1 MERHRTILFDFDG
14 VIADSFAAA
23 FGTAQK
29 HCMHQ
34 TETSYRELF
43 EGNIYRSYDEM
54 VGTAQDHSECNHAID
69 WWSTFSSLF
78 DDNKG
83 LFEEMDVIIK
93 KLAEDYRLII
103 ISSSV
108 HKVIEPFL
116 KTHGLDGCFASI
128 YDAEVHRSKS
138 EKIAMAFEKHGFG
151 PNDCVMIT
159 DSKGDILEARAKDV
173 ASIGVTWGFND
184 YNVLLSGDPWR
195 IVRLPS
201 EIPNA
206 VTEFFKSKA
215 HA

>member
-1 MERHRTILFDFDG
+1 MQHHRIILFDFDG

-34 TETSYRELF
+34 TEETYRELF
-43 EGNIYRSYDEM
+43 EGNIYRSYDDMIGAE
-54 VGTAQDHSECNHAID
+54 ADHSKCNHAID
-69 WWSTFSSLF
+69 WWATFSSLF

-83 LFEEMDVIIK
+83 LFEEMDVIVK
-93 KLAEDYRLII
+93 KLAAEYRLVI

-108 HKVIEPFL
+108 HAVIEPFL
-116 KTHGLDGCFASI
+116 QTHGLANCFADI
-128 YDAEVHRSKS
+128 YDADTHRSKS
-138 EKIAMAFEKHGFG
+138 EKIGMVFEKYGIG

-159 DSKGDILEARAKDV
+159 DSKGDILEAREKEVNAI
-173 ASIGVTWGFND
+173 AVTWGFNSYD
-184 YNVLLSGDPWR
+184 VLLSGDPWR

-201 EIPNA
+201 ELPNA